1 MVSTIPGYLMLKSC
15 GLLRKGFEPQTEPK
29 LKVSILLERMC
40 LLSLYYNICQ
50 WLDNFVLSLD

>member
-1 MVSTIPGYLMLKSC
+1 MVSTIPGYLMLNSC

-29 LKVSILLERMC
+29 LKVSILLGRMPP
-40 LLSLYYNICQ
+40 LYYDICQ